1 MLSKGNYFS
10 RYYIIFLV
18 CLSEL
23 FFLQIHEF
31 ANFLDLFAII
41 IIASAAADVA
51 DIYVQSEFTFWHI
64 LTPCRSHSCICEYA
78 CYVAVD
84 VIRTC
89 HYAAVERYVCLIIN
103 NGIVSDCLRYLTAS
117 VCVTFLELQAMEIIL
132 PFLNEQN
139 NAVYKIS
146 SEWKW

>member
-1 MLSKGNYFS
+1 M
-10 RYYIIFLV
+10 IFLV

-23 FFLQIHEF
+23 FFLQIHGF
-31 ANFLDLFAII
+31 ATFLDLLAII

-51 DIYVQSEFTFWHI
+51 DTYVQSEFTFWHI
-64 LTPCRSHSCICEYA
+64 LTPCKSHSYICEYA

-103 NGIVSDCLRYLTAS
+103 NGIVSDCLRRLTVS
-117 VCVTFLELQAMEIIL
+117 VGVTFLELQGIEIIL
-132 PFLNEQN
+132 PFLDEQN
-139 NAVYKIS
+139 IAVYKIS